1 VADLSPFILSRRC
14 ISVVIITYPVSMQSQ
29 EDSKWWPG
37 MWLLIELA
45 IIWMEGERKENQA

>member
-1 VADLSPFILSRRC
+1 
-14 ISVVIITYPVSMQSQ
+14 VVIITYPVSMQSQ